1 MNTDCVP
8 VAFTLLPEEIILQIL
23 AISTVRDVLSVGCTC
38 TRLHAITQQSILW
51 ITLLRDSLAP
61 AYPIPHDVLSPDSS
75 HDPKTLVRHY
85 ADIGRAWL
93 RQRSQ
98 PPKNIL
104 QGRDT
109 KDPLLGLELLQEQ
122 WLLIVRVSSVEVWYI
137 GTDDHKRI
145 AVLSFAETARWTSY
159 AAAVEDG
166 KNLVVVLTNGMSGQ
180 SAERNSEVFRVQLR
194 VPKYNVRPTSS
205 FVSIPNDLAQRT
217 VQCIDPETRQIAF
230 SRPGMVDIVRYP
242 PDPPYSDPA
251 QEQEPIQYAS
261 ISTEREDLEELWN
274 GIVAIRFV
282 REHVLIVRARSVQ
295 VYANPLFSCDPE
307 ASTTDPRAS
316 HRNSSSAQADRPSRA
331 NRASHLAP
339 EPPPCVQH
347 AFPGNSFRQVSVS
360 ALTQRAGAP
369 DTYDVQVL
377 ANEVLQGLFLFD
389 VTLVFLDRASDIGGR
404 RNSEAALPIIHD
416 IPLPLL
422 DVRLRGVYA
431 MSMSTQQDL
440 KLPRKSGSALQKHLT
455 RQAMMHGAPPPPN
468 LRGGQGRGSSQ
479 PAISGAARPLLR
491 GGPARPMMP
500 PLAAPSS
507 TLTSS
512 AGSHHPHQ
520 PTSSFAQPT
529 SSFAQPQQTTTT
541 LHQAARTESQY
552 QIVSARGFVSAFAL
566 GPRARRA
573 VWVERRRGSTLREIF
588 AWDWRESMVE
598 VTPVEEVVAGSSGT
612 VEEMD
617 VDDASQTGDAGRES
631 AVDGNLG
638 SATSDGN
645 DAPHALAVE
654 APREMTGAAVF
665 TLESYDLR
673 DDITHCTFSETEGI
687 ILFGTRAGGVYLLR
701 PGYHA
706 ELYARG

>member
-1 MNTDCVP
+1 MNIDRESTVF
-8 VAFTLLPEEIILQIL
+8 AALPEEIILQIV
-23 AISTVRDVLSVGCTC
+23 AICSVRDVLSLGCTC
-38 TRLHAITQQSILW
+38 TRLHAITQQNILW

-61 AYPIPHDVLSPDSS
+61 VYPIPHDVLSPDTS

-85 ADIGRAWL
+85 AGIGSAWL

-137 GTDDHKRI
+137 GTEDHKRI
-145 AVLSFAETARWTSY
+145 AVLSFVETARWTSY

-166 KNLVVVLTNGMSGQ
+166 KKLVVVLTNGMSGQ
-180 SAERNSEVFRVQLR
+180 SAERNSEVFRVHLR

-205 FVSIPNDLAQRT
+205 FISIPNDPAQRT

-242 PDPPYSDPA
+242 LEPPDLDLA
-251 QEQEPIQYAS
+251 HEQEPIQYAS

-295 VYANPLFSCDPE
+295 VYANPLLSGNPE
-307 ASTTDPRAS
+307 TSTTDPRAS
-316 HRNSSSAQADRPSRA
+316 HHSPRSQTDRPSRIS
-331 NRASHLAP
+331 RTSQVAP

-347 AFPGNSFRQVSVS
+347 AFAGNSFRQVSVS
-360 ALTQRAGAP
+360 ALTQRLGAP
-369 DTYDVQVL
+369 DTYDVQIL

-389 VTLVFLDRASDIGGR
+389 VTLVFPERASGHKQE
-404 RNSEAALPIIHD
+404 NTPLLTIHD

-455 RQAMMHGAPPPPN
+455 RQAMMHGGPPP
-468 LRGGQGRGSSQ
+468 LMRGGRGRGSSH
-479 PAISGAARPLLR
+479 PATSGSSRPLLR

-500 PLAAPSS
+500 PLAASS
-507 TLTSS
+507 SIHASS
-512 AGSHHPHQ
+512 AGPHHPHQ
-520 PTSSFAQPT
+520 TP
-529 SSFAQPQQTTTT
+529 SSFAQPQQTPTT
-541 LHQAARTESQY
+541 LHQAARAESQY

-598 VTPVEEVVAGSSGT
+598 VTPADEDATGSSGRA
-612 VEEMD
+612 EEMD
-617 VDDASQTGDAGRES
+617 IDDASQTGDAASEGACS
-631 AVDGNLG
+631 GYI
-638 SATSDGN
+638 TSDAQH
-645 DAPHALAVE
+645 APHELAVE

-687 ILFGTRAGGVYLLR
+687 VLFGTRAGGVFLLR